1 MTRAH
6 TAAAVPK
13 QHWHED
19 TTQLYL
25 RERDRIEAM
34 NGPFGD
40 AMLDA
45 ASLTPGERVLD
56 IGCGQGTTT
65 VEAARRTAPSG
76 EVLGVDISGPLLQEA
91 RRRAREA
98 GVDNVD
104 FVQSDAQVYP
114 FGEAAFDAVI
124 SRFGVMFFD
133 DHDAAFANFATAVR
147 PGGRLA
153 IVCPAEPLQ
162 SEWIRIAFTAVA
174 PHVGLPDLGPAGAP
188 GTFAFADRDRLAAT
202 IVNAGFRDV
211 SIEEV
216 IRPIRL
222 GDNVE
227 DVAAFITTLPEG
239 RQLLAGK
246 PAEKVDAAA
255 DSLKTAFASH
265 ARRQGVIVNESAWLA
280 AARR

>member
-1 MTRAH
+1 MTGAH
-6 TAAAVPK
+6 KAGAAPG

-25 RERDRIEAM
+25 REGDRIEAM
-34 NGPFGD
+34 NGPFGN

-45 ASLTPGERVLD
+45 ASLLPGDRVID

-76 EVLGVDISGPLLQEA
+76 AVVGVDISGPLLQEA
-91 RRRAREA
+91 RRRARQA

-104 FVQSDAQVYP
+104 FIQTDAQAYP
-114 FGEAAFDAVI
+114 FDEAAFDAVI

-133 DHDAAFANFATAVR
+133 DHDAAFANFAKAVR

-162 SEWIRIAFTAVA
+162 SEWIRLAFTAVA

-188 GTFAFADRDRLAAT
+188 GTFAFADRERLAAT
-202 IVNAGFRDV
+202 IVNAGFSEV
-211 SIEEV
+211 SVEAV
-216 IRPIRL
+216 VRPIRL
-222 GDNVE
+222 GDDVD
-227 DVAAFITTLPEG
+227 DVAAFITSLPEG

-246 PAEKVDAAA
+246 SDEKVAAAA
-255 DSLKTAFASH
+255 DSLKTAFAPH
-265 ARRQGVIVNESAWLA
+265 AGPQGVIVDETAWLA

>member
-1 MTRAH
+1 MTGAH
-6 TAAAVPK
+6 EAAAAPG

-19 TTQLYL
+19 ITQLYL

-65 VEAARRTAPSG
+65 VEAARQTAPSG

-91 RRRAREA
+91 RRRAREG
-98 GVDNVD
+98 GVGNVD
-104 FVQSDAQVYP
+104 FVQADAQVYP

-133 DHDAAFANFATAVR
+133 DHDTAFANFATAVR

-188 GTFAFADRDRLAAT
+188 GTFAFADSDRLAAT
-202 IVNAGFRDV
+202 ILRAGFRDV
-211 SIEEV
+211 SIEAV

-222 GDNVE
+222 GDDVL
-227 DVAAFITTLPEG
+227 DVAAFVTSLPEG

-246 PAEKVDAAA
+246 PDAKVAAAA
-255 DSLKTAFASH
+255 DSLKTAFAPH
-265 ARRQGVIVNESAWLA
+265 AGPGGVIVDESAWLA
-280 AARR
+280 TARR